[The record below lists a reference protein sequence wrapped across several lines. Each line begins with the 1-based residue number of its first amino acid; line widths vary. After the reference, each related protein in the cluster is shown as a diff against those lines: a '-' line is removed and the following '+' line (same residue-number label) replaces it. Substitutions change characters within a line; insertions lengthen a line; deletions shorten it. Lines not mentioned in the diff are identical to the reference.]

1 MLVMASCRPMG
12 DDLLSYGQYD
22 LQAYDETGSSHA
34 KTFKALWTA
43 MNENYC
49 IWDYEAEHGL
59 DWDEVYREYLPKFE
73 ALDDTTRQENP
84 TDAELSKL
92 YSSFLDS
99 LHDGHAAIEIK
110 MNYMAK
116 PLTFVPSM
124 VRAMRERG
132 EEYDGCRPSKR
143 YIHRSANRYYLS
155 DRCRLC
161 VQQRERPAGRFRFSR
176 RFGNR
181 VPPGGA
187 LGNSYR
193 GSVLLQFYQPN
204 KAVYGHSRQPV

>member
-1 MLVMASCRPMG
+1 MNIKISLFSYVAVTMLVMASCRPMG

-22 LQAYDETGSSHA
+22 MQAYDETGRSHA

-59 DWDEVYREYLPKFE
+59 DWDAVYREYLPKFE
-73 ALDDTTRQENP
+73 ALDDTSKNQFNP
-84 TDAELSKL
+84 TDAELYKL

-99 LHDGHAAIEIK
+99 LHDGHAAIEVK

-124 VRAMRERG
+124 VRATRERG
-132 EEYDGCRPSKR
+132 EEYDITKKYHTEPDC
-143 YIHRSANRYYLS
+143 YLNRSGEFHIEQLEEVDAT
-155 DRCRLC
+155 D
-161 VQQRERPAGRFRFSR
+161 FSR
-176 RFGNR
+176 KFMYEQLDSIIPR
-181 VPPGGA
+181 
-187 LGNSYR
+187 
-193 GSVLLQFYQPN
+193 
-204 KAVYGHSRQPV
+204 

>member
-1 MLVMASCRPMG
+1 MNIKISLFSYVAVTMLVMASCRPMG

-84 TDAELSKL
+84 TDAELYKL

-99 LHDGHAAIEIK
+99 LHDGH
-110 MNYMAK
+110 
-116 PLTFVPSM
+116 P
-124 VRAMRERG
+124 RALLHRP
-132 EEYDGCRPSKR
+132 GCRSPRHAVHPR
-143 YIHRSANRYYLS
+143 YP
-155 DRCRLC
+155 
-161 VQQRERPAGRFRFSR
+161 RP
-176 RFGNR
+176 
-181 VPPGGA
+181 
-187 LGNSYR
+187 
-193 GSVLLQFYQPN
+193 
-204 KAVYGHSRQPV
+204 